1 MATKSL
7 GRDIWRLIEAARG
20 TVNAQRRR
28 VLISEAFELMQDARD
43 GRDHDGP
50 EAYRLWFGR
59 ADGNTLWIEF
69 DVGDPADAFW
79 AADALA
85 AVVSNQYEE
94 YELWRSGR
102 FLFGGLTRDCRFSL
116 DTGIQVTLAS
126 QRSVL
131 ETEDA
136 LLRSHRALA
145 RSNRLLAAT
154 ESLRRK
160 LSSAT
165 S

>member
-1 MATKSL
+1 MAAKSL
-7 GRDIWRLIEAARG
+7 GRDIWRLIEMARG
-20 TVNAQRRR
+20 TVNPQRRR
-28 VLISEAFELMQDARD
+28 MLISEAFELMQDARD
-43 GRDHDGP
+43 SRDLAGP
-50 EAYRLWFGR
+50 EAYRLWFSR
-59 ADGNTLWIEF
+59 ADGNTLWVEF

-85 AVVSNQYEE
+85 AVLSNQYEE
-94 YELWRSGR
+94 YELWRRGR
-102 FLFGGLTRDCRFSL
+102 LLFGGLTQDCRFSL
-116 DTGIQVTLAS
+116 DTGIEVTLAS

-145 RSNRLLAAT
+145 RSNRLLEAT
-154 ESLRRK
+154 ETLRRR

-165 S
+165 N